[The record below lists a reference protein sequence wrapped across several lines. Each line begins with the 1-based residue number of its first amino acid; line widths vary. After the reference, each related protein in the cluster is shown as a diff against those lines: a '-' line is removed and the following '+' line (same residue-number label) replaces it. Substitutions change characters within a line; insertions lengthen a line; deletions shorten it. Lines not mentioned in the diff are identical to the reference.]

1 MFVHSESRSSLTWG
15 FEAYLCYSRR
25 PKWAGKRR
33 LRRWGA
39 PCMLSFKDKNFY
51 NKKSLIIEREQV
63 VQPKAKSERS
73 MTSYSV
79 SVLV

>member
-1 MFVHSESRSSLTWG
+1 
-15 FEAYLCYSRR
+15 
-25 PKWAGKRR
+25 
-33 LRRWGA
+33 
-39 PCMLSFKDKNFY
+39 MLSFKDKSLY